1 VGKEMKIKTL
11 LFDFD
16 STLVTIEGIDELA
29 RMKGKYQEVSQ
40 LTRLAMEGELAFEDV
55 FYRRLE
61 VIQPTGKDLDQ
72 LSELYQRSLVPDA
85 ITTIHRLREAGL
97 DIGVV
102 TGAYRQAI
110 VSTAKIL
117 GIEPEKVWALE
128 LTTDEAGFLTRV
140 IPNGL
145 RPTTSGK
152 RDFII
157 SHNFRR
163 QLVYVGDAMTDVYTR
178 EVADLFIGFGGV
190 VERRRVRQLADNYVI
205 SLEEVGT
212 IVLGINEEE

>member
-1 VGKEMKIKTL
+1 MGKEMKIKTL

-110 VSTAKIL
+110 VSTAKIF
-117 GIEPEKVWALE
+117 GI
-128 LTTDEAGFLTRV
+128 
-140 IPNGL
+140 
-145 RPTTSGK
+145 
-152 RDFII
+152 
-157 SHNFRR
+157 
-163 QLVYVGDAMTDVYTR
+163 
-178 EVADLFIGFGGV
+178 
-190 VERRRVRQLADNYVI
+190 
-205 SLEEVGT
+205 
-212 IVLGINEEE
+212 